1 MNKDNTMR
9 NEMLAEFGCEIM
21 QSWLTAGKDKELEM
35 LRRVF
40 LKSTITPRD
49 VVAEARKV
57 HLLHESPGTA
67 IYNHIVYAMY
77 RELKTNTQSEI
88 IDEIYKCERNDV
100 SLRKKLLEYI
110 NYLRDIQKGDYY
122 DFTDQLTNARN
133 FFFMLYEEVDVPAPI
148 SDCMWQLMCKL
159 RNDHCLG
166 TTAEKFKCT
175 RKFEDGQVIETS
187 KVYTE
192 LLDTV
197 TCRMVEYTQAKCPAD
212 SVSSANWTS
221 FLGSQLHQGLF
232 LNEEKITY
240 HKRIDSRNSAT
251 LLGIST
257 LGAASYGFSVTN
269 IPAIMGDIPSFGIC
283 VSNHHPDVD
292 NLFKIALQSTIFA
305 FFEGHADIP
314 ETRRAYRHQLKDF
327 LLENISMLYDNL
339 VNLYYVDCMYKQM
352 EMLRDEYYYSFQ
364 WFYDVEKT
372 NAPTSQPMALA
383 PEKCKAAPAADN
395 NAALLNAQY
404 ERERQ
409 RVVEMGDA
417 FAHELAEK
425 DRLLKKQSA
434 ELDELRHQMELQEE
448 FFERLAA
455 DDVSVASA
463 TGDISQ
469 LYGRRFLFVGNVSDF
484 YPELRRKFPNSI
496 FMETENTNIKS
507 VAVDAVVLLI
517 KSMSHK
523 MYYKVKNTGVLSDVP
538 HIYCNSKSIN
548 FVFDAMVAGMNAG
561 EAVA

>member
-1 MNKDNTMR
+1 MNKENTIR

-21 QSWLTAGKDKELEM
+21 HSWLSAGKETELEM

-57 HLLHESPGTA
+57 HLLHDSIGTA

-77 RELKTNTQSEI
+77 HEMRNNPQSEI
-88 IDEIYKCERNDV
+88 VDAIYECERNDIA
-100 SLRKKLLEYI
+100 LHKKLREYI
-110 NYLRDIQKGDYY
+110 KYLRDMQKGDYY
-122 DFTDQLTNARN
+122 DYEDQMTNVRN
-133 FFFMLYEEVDVPAPI
+133 FFFLLYEEVDIPAPI
-148 SDCMWQLMCKL
+148 SECMWNLTRKL
-159 RNDHCLG
+159 KNDHCMG
-166 TTAEKFKCT
+166 STKEKFEST
-175 RKFEDGQVIETS
+175 REFADGQVIETS
-187 KVYTE
+187 KVYAE
-192 LLDTV
+192 LLDAV
-197 TCRMVEYTQAKCPAD
+197 TCRMVEYTRAIYHTD
-212 SVSSANWTS
+212 SISSDNWTS
-221 FLGSQLHQGLF
+221 FLGEQLHQGCF
-232 LNEEKITY
+232 LNEQQIPCYKL
-240 HKRIDSRNSAT
+240 IDSRNSAT

-257 LGAASYGFSVTN
+257 LGAASYGFSINN
-269 IPAIMGDIPSFGIC
+269 IPAIMGYVPSFGIQ

-292 NLFKIALQSTIFA
+292 NLFKIVLQSTIFS
-305 FFEGHADIP
+305 FFEGRTDIP
-314 ETRRAYRHQLKDF
+314 ETRRVYRHELKDY
-327 LLENISMLYDNL
+327 LLENINMLYDNL

-372 NAPTSQPMALA
+372 HAAISQPMAQVPKQTKTA
-383 PEKCKAAPAADN
+383 PSTD

-409 RVVEMGDA
+409 RVVEMGDT

-425 DRLLKKQSA
+425 DRLLKKQRV
-434 ELDELRHQMELQEE
+434 ELDELRRRMELQEE

-455 DDVSVASA
+455 DDIFVTSA
-463 TGDISQ
+463 AGDISQ

-484 YPELRRKFPNSI
+484 YPELRRTFPNSV

-517 KSMSHK
+517 KAMSHK
-523 MYYKVKNTGVLSDVP
+523 MYYKVKNTGALSLVP
-538 HIYCNSKSIN
+538 QIYCNSKNIN
-548 FVFDAMVAGMNAG
+548 LVYDAMVAGMNAG
-561 EAVA
+561 AAVA

>member
-1 MNKDNTMR
+1 MNKENTMR

-40 LKSTITPRD
+40 LKSAITPRD

-57 HLLHESPGTA
+57 HLLHESMGTA
-67 IYNHIVYAMY
+67 IYNHIVYALYHEM
-77 RELKTNTQSEI
+77 RNNPQSEI
-88 IDEIYKCERNDV
+88 VDEIYQCERNDI
-100 SLRKKLLEYI
+100 SLHKKLLEYMQ
-110 NYLRDIQKGDYY
+110 YLRDVKKGDYY
-122 DFTDQLTNARN
+122 DYSDQITTART
-133 FFFMLYEEVDVPAPI
+133 FFFMLYEEVEIPAPI
-148 SDCMWQLMCKL
+148 SDCMWRLMSKL

-166 TTAEKFKCT
+166 ATAEKFECT
-175 RKFEDGQVIETS
+175 REFEDGQVITTS
-187 KVYTE
+187 KVFAE
-192 LLDTV
+192 LLDAV
-197 TCRMVEYTQAKCPAD
+197 IGRIVEYTQAKYPAET
-212 SVSSANWTS
+212 VSRENWTT
-221 FLGSQLHQGLF
+221 FLDAQLHQGLF
-232 LNEEKITY
+232 LNDEQVPCY
-240 HKRIDSRNSAT
+240 RRIDSRNSAT

-257 LGAASYGFSVTN
+257 LGAASYGFSVNN
-269 IPAIMGDIPSFGIC
+269 IPAIMGNVPSFGIQ
-283 VSNHHPDVD
+283 VSNHHPDID
-292 NLFKIALQSTIFA
+292 NLFKIALQATIFA
-305 FFEGHADIP
+305 FFEGRTDIT
-314 ETRRAYRHQLKDF
+314 ETRRVYRHQLKDF
-327 LLENISMLYDNL
+327 LLDNINMLYDNL

-372 NAPTSQPMALA
+372 YAPTSQPVAQV
-383 PEKCKAAPAADN
+383 PEQTKAAPTAD

-434 ELDELRHQMELQEE
+434 ELDELKRRMELQEE

-455 DDVSVASA
+455 DDVSVATA

-484 YPELRRKFPNSI
+484 YPELRRTFPNSI